1 MVDTF
6 DRNRLESSLRQLGA
20 QKACLFGLMVV
31 DRMLP
36 NYMRFSVETGIPG
49 WAILEEAV
57 SFMWHTI
64 DDRTLA
70 MDNPWKPGDCVDLI
84 PESEEIESD
93 YTSSAGDAAGA
104 VANLLEFQ
112 ASGDIS
118 LIAELASLSRDTIDM
133 YVQSTLAEGPIT
145 PEAEA
150 RILVHPL
157 MQAELR
163 QQKSDLDHL
172 KRLSDIGPSAL
183 AALRLRIRGR
193 RSIGIG

>member
-20 QKACLFGLMVV
+20 QRAFLFGLMVV

-104 VANLLEFQ
+104 VANLLKFQ